1 MKITV
6 CMAAYNGEKYIE
18 QQLQSILSQIGL
30 DDNIVIVNDCSI
42 DKTLKIIHQIKDIRI
57 TVINNEIN
65 IGVVKSFEKSMAH
78 ASGEIIFL
86 SDQDDIWMPTK
97 VKSFLEIFN
106 SYPDITLALSDAQI
120 IDNEDR
126 TTARSYFN
134 LRGKFNNGLLNNV
147 IKNKYHGC
155 TMAFRREILAV
166 ALPFP
171 RDIPM
176 HDLWIGIVNSIYGKT
191 FYIDAP
197 LIQHRRHNNNT
208 GHGYK
213 SSGDLFSILKWRLT
227 LAKNIVQLILKKAK
241 ARNI

>member
-1 MKITV
+1 
-6 CMAAYNGEKYIE
+6 MATHNGEKYLCKQIN
-18 QQLQSILSQIGL
+18 SILTQISAGDEIIVVDDASTDSCVKIL
-30 DDNIVIVNDCSI
+30 DDFSDLRIKVFKNHTN
-42 DKTLKIIHQIKDIRI
+42 LGPII
-57 TVINNEIN
+57 
-65 IGVVKSFEKSMAH
+65 SFETAIKKS
-78 ASGEIIFL
+78 SGEIIFL

-97 VKSFLEIFN
+97 VQSFLEVFN
-106 SYPDITLALSDAQI
+106 SCPDITLALSDAQI

-126 TTARSYFN
+126 TTASSYFKQ
-134 LRGKFNNGLLNNV
+134 RGKFRNGLLTNV

-191 FYIDAP
+191 FYIDTP

-208 GHGYK
+208 GYGYK
-213 SSGDLFSILKWRLT
+213 SSGNLLSILKWRLT

-241 ARNI
+241 V